1 MINLQGICLG
11 KPPGISRQASTGS
24 ARTDFNLRQVIYPMN
39 AKLLTHISTVISEAV
54 HHPFKIRN
62 FISVGGGSINAA
74 FRLEGTDDTRYF
86 LKLNDARHLAMLIAE
101 AQGLAAIAATN
112 TIRVPQPIT
121 YGMAGKQSYLVL
133 EHLDLSS
140 HGNAKL
146 LGEQLAAL
154 HRCTPPTVDS
164 NPGFI
169 IEKHEPFDTPAT
181 RATLR
186 LSSGQAQGEGPSEME
201 TTPFVLSALRS
212 KAYRS
217 MSGVETS
224 RFGFAQNNF
233 IGTTPQPNAWKDNWP
248 DFWREHRLGFQLRL
262 AAQNGYGGQ
271 LQSLGEKLSDALP
284 AFFAG
289 YTPQPSLLHG
299 DLWSGNH
306 AYLQDGTPTIFDPA
320 TYYGDR
326 ECDIAMTELFGGY
339 PADFYAAYR
348 AAYPLDAGY
357 ATRRDLYNLYHIL
370 NHANLFGGGYARQAE
385 QMMLRLLR
393 NLD

>member
-1 MINLQGICLG
+1 MTDWNVLAAA
-11 KPPGISRQASTGS
+11 ISSATQQPFRLSTR
-24 ARTDFNLRQVIYPMN
+24 ADI
-39 AKLLTHISTVISEAV
+39 
-54 HHPFKIRN
+54 
-62 FISVGGGSINAA
+62 GGGCINQACRIDGQDGRH
-74 FRLEGTDDTRYF
+74 FF
-86 LKLNDARHLAMLIAE
+86 IKLNSADKAAIFAAE
-101 AQGLAAIAATN
+101 AAGLSEIASTN

-133 EHLDLSS
+133 EHLELSS
-140 HGNAKL
+140 HGDAKL

-154 HRCTPPTVDS
+154 HRCTPPTFDS
-164 NPGFI
+164 NPAMRAAQCERTI
-169 IEKHEPFDTPAT
+169 AEKT
-181 RATLR
+181 
-186 LSSGQAQGEGPSEME
+186 E

-224 RFGFAQNNF
+224 RFGFAQDNF
-233 IGTTPQPNAWKDNWP
+233 IGTTPQPNGWKESWIN
-248 DFWREHRLGFQLRL
+248 FWREHRLGFQLRL

-271 LQSLGEKLSDALP
+271 LQRLGEKLKDALP
-284 AFFAG
+284 AFFQD

-306 AYLQDGTPTIFDPA
+306 AFLADGTPTIFDPA

-326 ECDIAMTELFGGY
+326 ECDLAMTELFGGY
-339 PADFYAAYR
+339 SADFYAAYR

-357 ATRRDLYNLYHIL
+357 ATRCELYNLYHIL

-385 QMMLRLLR
+385 QMMQKLLR